1 MTEQYPIAELPTPDP
16 TYDPERVVSI
26 QVEALA
32 TNDDPFEDAGIA
44 VAYNFAS
51 PANRRATGPFDRFR
65 RMVHNPRYAPMVDH
79 VEATTGPIERDG
91 DDAAQRVTLTGPDG
105 RTVTYVFE
113 LSQRRRGEL
122 DEHWL
127 TDSVVRE

>member
-26 QVEALA
+26 QLEALA